1 MMGQKS
7 TFCDLHGTTRRVR
20 EPGIKSFP
28 FERLFPEINPAGT
41 SAVLAFNP
49 LLFFAFS
56 KFL

>member
-49 LLFFAFS
+49 LLFFRF
-56 KFL
+56 F